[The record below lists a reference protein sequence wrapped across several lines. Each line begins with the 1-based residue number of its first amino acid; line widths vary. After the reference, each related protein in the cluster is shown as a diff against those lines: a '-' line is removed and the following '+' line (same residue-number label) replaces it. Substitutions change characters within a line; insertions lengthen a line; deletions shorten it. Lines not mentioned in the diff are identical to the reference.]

1 MSQDS
6 VLSSE
11 PDSDRRIPVLQ
22 TGALTASP
30 SERLAEAGGFEP
42 PGRSAARI
50 VSSDVPSASRPCFL
64 SMAGIEGFEPPAHGL
79 TVRCSAAELYPHC
92 PVCLKGIEPLATGA
106 TTRCSSIRATD
117 TMYSGGAPR
126 TRTSF
131 SGFSVPRIDHLCQ
144 GSMVP
149 SGRLEL
155 PSTAS

>member
-6 VLSSE
+6 ILSSE

-22 TGALTASP
+22 AGALTASP
-30 SERLAEAGGFEP
+30 SEHLAEAGGFEP
-42 PGRSAARI
+42 PGRSPARI

-64 SMAGIEGFEPPAHGL
+64 SVAGIEGFEPPAHGL
-79 TVRCSAAELYPHC
+79 TVRCSAAELYPLWCVSEGNRTLGHRSHNPALFHLSC
-92 PVCLKGIEPLATGA
+92 RHRVF
-106 TTRCSSIRATD
+106 
-117 TMYSGGAPR
+117 GGTPR

-155 PSTAS
+155 PSAAS